1 MSLHDNNYYY
11 ARCPGVTSLTWAAIP
26 RVKKLEQNYLYTY
39 SLVQFFL
46 SSLQN
51 SQKSLAD
58 FSQIERVC
66 INKFLMDISRPSR
79 VQWTSIFE
87 YEEPQL
93 KYTCSS
99 ESLNNFELN
108 NNMFTDRIWLLIMNV
123 KKKPY
128 IIKLAQVREIL

>member
-1 MSLHDNNYYY
+1 
-11 ARCPGVTSLTWAAIP
+11 
-26 RVKKLEQNYLYTY
+26 
-39 SLVQFFL
+39 
-46 SSLQN
+46 
-51 SQKSLAD
+51 
-58 FSQIERVC
+58 
-66 INKFLMDISRPSR
+66 MDISRPSR

>member
-1 MSLHDNNYYY
+1 MQVAKMEQKMNLYDNKFIMQE
-11 ARCPGVTSLTWAAIP
+11 AQGSHHSPEQQFLA
-26 RVKKLEQNYLYTY
+26 VKKLEQNYLYTY

-46 SSLQN
+46 RSLQN

-93 KYTCSS
+93 K
-99 ESLNNFELN
+99 
-108 NNMFTDRIWLLIMNV
+108 
-123 KKKPY
+123 
-128 IIKLAQVREIL
+128 